1 MAGKDVQDY
10 LDNALYGTPQIKPDE
25 QRKYLGTFRERVVFV
40 LTTEEA
46 KKSIFDSFSLK
57 QFTDFPNGTLLI
69 DANCDVASQNRLMSL
84 AQRKNIEF
92 KFVDRDENALVDDEI
107 AIVYALDTPIDR
119 EDISAKNNTS
129 HNKKITEEPK
139 TETKK
144 TGFFSNLFK

>member
-25 QRKYLGTFRERVVFV
+25 QKKYLGTFRERVVFV

-46 KKSIFDSFSLK
+46 KKAIFDSFSLK

-69 DANCDVASQNRLMSL
+69 DANCDVTSQNRLMSL

-92 KFVDRDENALVDDEI
+92 KFVDRDEDALSEDDI
-107 AIVYALDTPIDR
+107 AMVYALSTPINR
-119 EDISAKNNTS
+119 EDISVKNNNDY
-129 HNKKITEEPK
+129 NKKTTNEPK